1 MSFSNKIKHWFRD
14 LWRYPLYR
22 PVDASYDTYWSSRDM
37 HTLNSF
43 QRERV
48 RIIAGRLVSGD
59 SVLDVGCGDGR
70 ILEALSVAVSGIT
83 IAGIDSSREAIR
95 IARERG
101 LNVGQADIR
110 NLEALNHD
118 RVDWVLLL
126 EVLEHMPES
135 ERILAW
141 ARAHARKGVIVSIPN
156 TGFILHRLRLLFG
169 RFPLQWRAHPGEHVR
184 FWTLRDATWWLSSLG
199 LSATITCYEG
209 VPVLSALFPSLFAEG
224 IIMCV
229 DPD

>member
-1 MSFSNKIKHWFRD
+1 MSLPNKLKHWFRD
-14 LWRYPLYR
+14 LWRYPAYR
-22 PVDASYDTYWSSRDM
+22 PVDASYDTYWNSRDM
-37 HTLNSF
+37 NTLNSF
-43 QRERV
+43 QGERV
-48 RIIAGRLVSGD
+48 RIIASRLTSGD

-70 ILEALSVAVSGIT
+70 ILEALSVVAQT
-83 IAGIDSSREAIR
+83 ISASGIDSSGEAIR

-101 LNVGQADIR
+101 LPVRQADIR

-118 RVDWVLLL
+118 KVDWVLLL

-141 ARAHARKGVIVSIPN
+141 ARAHARKGVFVSIPN
-156 TGFILHRLRLLFG
+156 TGFIVHRLRLLLG

-184 FWTLRDATWWLSSLG
+184 FWTLRDAKWWLSSLG
-199 LSATITCYEG
+199 LSGSITCYEG
-209 VPVLSALFPSLFAEG
+209 IPLLNTLFPSLFAEG
-224 IIMCV
+224 IILCI